1 MKRRIKLVD
10 VTLRDGS
17 HAVGHS
23 FTKEQV
29 MRIAGE
35 LDRSGVEIIEVTHGD
50 GLGGSS
56 VNYGFSAVSDM
67 DLIEAAAGVIRE
79 AKLGALLLPGIGTI
93 RDLEEAYERGVRVL
107 RVATHVTEADV
118 GIQHIQA
125 AKRKGM
131 CAVGF
136 LMMIHM
142 ARPEKILEQA
152 RIFADAGADYI
163 NLADS
168 AGHLVPDEVRERV
181 LILTEHLN
189 IPVGF
194 HAHNNLGLAVAN
206 SIAAIEEGAV
216 YIDGSLGGLGA
227 GAGNTQI
234 EVLQAVIQRYGWES
248 GADLGCLLEAEKEVV
263 PVMQRPQVIDP
274 DSLMLGYSGV
284 YSSFLLHAKRA
295 SQKFD
300 VDTKDILVELGKRGM
315 VGGQEDMIVDVA
327 YELSKRKGA
336 RRSI

>member
-1 MKRRIKLVD
+1 MKRKIKLVD

-23 FTKEQV
+23 FTREQV
-29 MRIAGE
+29 ARIAGA

-67 DLIEAAAGVIRE
+67 ELIEAAAGVIRK

-93 RDLEEAYERGVRVL
+93 RDLEEAYERGVRML

-118 GIQHIQA
+118 AIQHIQA
-125 AKRKGM
+125 AKGKGM
-131 CAVGF
+131 FAVGF

-142 ARPEKILEQA
+142 AQPEKILEQA
-152 RIFADAGADYI
+152 RIFVDAGADYI

-168 AGHLVPDEVRERV
+168 AGYLTPDGVRERV
-181 LILTEHLN
+181 AVLTEHLS

-194 HAHNNLGLAVAN
+194 HAHNNMGLAVAN
-206 SIAAIEEGAV
+206 SIAAIEEGAD
-216 YIDGSLGGLGA
+216 YIDGSLRGLGA

-234 EVLQAVIQRYGWES
+234 EVLQAVIRRYGWES
-248 GADLGCLLEAEKEVV
+248 GADLDRLLEAAEKEVT
-263 PVMQRPQVIDP
+263 PVMKRPQVIDA

-295 SQKFD
+295 SQQFG
-300 VDTKDILVELGKRGM
+300 VAAKDILLELGKRKM

-327 YELSKRKGA
+327 YELSKGR
-336 RRSI
+336 

>member
-1 MKRRIKLVD
+1 MKRRVKLVD

-29 MRIAGE
+29 ICIAGE
-35 LDRSGVEIIEVTHGD
+35 MDRAGVEIIEVTHGD

-56 VNYGFSAVSDM
+56 VNYGFSAVPDM
-67 DLIEAAAGVIRE
+67 ELIEAAAGVIKN
-79 AKLGALLLPGIGTI
+79 AKLGALLIPGIGTI
-93 RDLEEAYERGVRVL
+93 RDLEAAYEHGVRVL
-107 RVATHVTEADV
+107 RVATHVTEADIA
-118 GIQHIQA
+118 IQHIQA
-125 AKRKGM
+125 AKAKGM
-131 CAVGF
+131 FTAGF

-142 ARPEKILEQA
+142 AQPEKILEQA
-152 RIFADAGADYI
+152 RIFEDAGADYV

-168 AGHLVPDEVRERV
+168 AGNLTPDEVRRRV
-181 LILTEHLN
+181 AVLTEQLS

-194 HAHNNLGLAVAN
+194 HAHNNMGLAVAN

-216 YIDGSLGGLGA
+216 YIDASSGGLGA

-234 EVLQAVIQRYGWES
+234 EVLQAVLQRYGWES
-248 GADLGCLLEAEKEVV
+248 GASLEGLLETVQKSVT
-263 PVMQRPQVIDP
+263 PVMKRPQVIDA

-295 SQKFD
+295 SRKFG
-300 VDTKDILVELGKRGM
+300 VNTKDIMIELGKRKM

-327 YELSKRKGA
+327 YELSKRKV
-336 RRSI
+336 SL

>member
-1 MKRRIKLVD
+1 MKRKIKLVD

-23 FTKEQV
+23 FTREQV
-29 MRIAGE
+29 ARIAGA

-56 VNYGFSAVSDM
+56 VNYGFSAVNDM
-67 DLIEAAAGVIRE
+67 ELIEAAAGVIRK

-118 GIQHIQA
+118 AIQHIQA
-125 AKRKGM
+125 AKGKGM
-131 CAVGF
+131 FAVGF

-142 ARPEKILEQA
+142 AQPEKILEQA
-152 RIFADAGADYI
+152 RIFVDAGADYI

-168 AGHLVPDEVRERV
+168 AGYLTPDGVRERV
-181 LILTEHLN
+181 AVLTEHLS

-194 HAHNNLGLAVAN
+194 HAHNNMGLAVAN
-206 SIAAIEEGAV
+206 SIAAIEEGAD
-216 YIDGSLGGLGA
+216 YIDGSLRGLGA

-234 EVLQAVIQRYGWES
+234 EVLQTVIRRYGWES
-248 GADLGCLLEAEKEVV
+248 GADLDRLLEAAEKEVA
-263 PVMQRPQVIDP
+263 PVMKRPQVIDA

-295 SQKFD
+295 SQQFG
-300 VDTKDILVELGKRGM
+300 VAAKDILLELGKRKM

-327 YELSKRKGA
+327 YELSKGR
-336 RRSI
+336 

>member
-1 MKRRIKLVD
+1 MKRKIKLVD

-23 FTKEQV
+23 FTREQV
-29 MRIAGE
+29 TRIAGA

-67 DLIEAAAGVIRE
+67 ELIEAAAGVIRK

-118 GIQHIQA
+118 AIQHIQA
-125 AKRKGM
+125 AKGKGM
-131 CAVGF
+131 FAVGF

-142 ARPEKILEQA
+142 AQPEKILEQA
-152 RIFADAGADYI
+152 RIFVDAGADYI

-168 AGHLVPDEVRERV
+168 AGYLTPDGVRERV
-181 LILTEHLN
+181 AVLTEHLS

-194 HAHNNLGLAVAN
+194 HAHNNMGLAVAN
-206 SIAAIEEGAV
+206 SIAAIEEGAD
-216 YIDGSLGGLGA
+216 YIDGSLRGLGA

-234 EVLQAVIQRYGWES
+234 EVLQAVIRRYGWES
-248 GADLGCLLEAEKEVV
+248 GADLDRLLEAAEKEVT
-263 PVMQRPQVIDP
+263 PVMKRPQVIDA

-295 SQKFD
+295 SQQFG
-300 VDTKDILVELGKRGM
+300 VAAKDILLELGKRKM

-327 YELSKRKGA
+327 YELSKGR
-336 RRSI
+336 

>member
-1 MKRRIKLVD
+1 MKRKIKLVD

-23 FTKEQV
+23 FTREQV
-29 MRIAGE
+29 ARIAGA

-67 DLIEAAAGVIRE
+67 ELIEAAAGVIRK

-118 GIQHIQA
+118 AIQHIQA
-125 AKRKGM
+125 AKGKGM
-131 CAVGF
+131 FAVGF

-142 ARPEKILEQA
+142 EQPEKILEQA
-152 RIFADAGADYI
+152 RIFVDAGADYI

-168 AGHLVPDEVRERV
+168 AGYLTPDGVRERV
-181 LILTEHLN
+181 AVLTEHLS

-194 HAHNNLGLAVAN
+194 HAHNNMGLAVAN
-206 SIAAIEEGAV
+206 SIAAIEEGAD
-216 YIDGSLGGLGA
+216 YIDGSLRGLGA

-234 EVLQAVIQRYGWES
+234 EVLQAVIRRYGWES
-248 GADLGCLLEAEKEVV
+248 GADLDRLLEAAEKEVA
-263 PVMQRPQVIDP
+263 PVMKRPQVIDA

-295 SQKFD
+295 SQQFG
-300 VDTKDILVELGKRGM
+300 VAAKDILLELGKRKM

-327 YELSKRKGA
+327 YELSKGR
-336 RRSI
+336 

>member
-1 MKRRIKLVD
+1 MKRRVKLVD

-29 MRIAGE
+29 ICIAGE
-35 LDRSGVEIIEVTHGD
+35 MDRAGVEIIEVTHGD

-56 VNYGFSAVSDM
+56 VNYGFSAVPDM
-67 DLIEAAAGVIRE
+67 ELIEAAAGVIKN
-79 AKLGALLLPGIGTI
+79 AKLGALLIPGIGTI
-93 RDLEEAYERGVRVL
+93 RDLEAAYEHGVRVL
-107 RVATHVTEADV
+107 RVATHVTEADIA
-118 GIQHIQA
+118 IQHIQA
-125 AKRKGM
+125 AKAKGM
-131 CAVGF
+131 FTAGF

-142 ARPEKILEQA
+142 AQPEKILEQA
-152 RIFADAGADYI
+152 RIFEDAGADYV

-168 AGHLVPDEVRERV
+168 AGNLTPDEVRRRV
-181 LILTEHLN
+181 AVLTEQLS

-194 HAHNNLGLAVAN
+194 HAHNNMGLAVAN

-216 YIDGSLGGLGA
+216 YIDASSGGLGA

-234 EVLQAVIQRYGWES
+234 EVLQAVLQRYGWES
-248 GADLGCLLEAEKEVV
+248 GASLEGLLETVQKSVA
-263 PVMQRPQVIDP
+263 PVMKRPQVIDA

-295 SQKFD
+295 SRKFG
-300 VDTKDILVELGKRGM
+300 VNTKDIMIELGKRKM

-327 YELSKRKGA
+327 YELSKRKV
-336 RRSI
+336 SL

>member
-1 MKRRIKLVD
+1 MKRRVKLVD

-29 MRIAGE
+29 ICIAGE
-35 LDRSGVEIIEVTHGD
+35 MDRAGVEIIEVTHGD

-56 VNYGFSAVSDM
+56 VNYGFSAVPDM
-67 DLIEAAAGVIRE
+67 ELIEAAAGVIKNT
-79 AKLGALLLPGIGTI
+79 KLGALLIPGIGTI
-93 RDLEEAYERGVRVL
+93 RDLEAAYEHGVRVL
-107 RVATHVTEADV
+107 RVATHVTEADIA
-118 GIQHIQA
+118 IQHIQA
-125 AKRKGM
+125 AKAKGM
-131 CAVGF
+131 FTAGF

-142 ARPEKILEQA
+142 AQPEKILEQA
-152 RIFADAGADYI
+152 RIFEDAGADYV

-168 AGHLVPDEVRERV
+168 AGNLTPDEVRRRV
-181 LILTEHLN
+181 AVLTEQLS

-194 HAHNNLGLAVAN
+194 HAHNNMGLAVAN

-216 YIDGSLGGLGA
+216 YIDASSGGLGA

-234 EVLQAVIQRYGWES
+234 EVLQAVLQRYGWES
-248 GADLGCLLEAEKEVV
+248 GASLEGLLETVQKSVA
-263 PVMQRPQVIDP
+263 PVMKRPQVIDA

-295 SQKFD
+295 SRKFG
-300 VDTKDILVELGKRGM
+300 VNTKDIMIELGKRKM

-327 YELSKRKGA
+327 YELSKRKV
-336 RRSI
+336 SL

>member
-1 MKRRIKLVD
+1 MKRKIKLVD

-23 FTKEQV
+23 FTREQV
-29 MRIAGE
+29 ARIAGA

-56 VNYGFSAVSDM
+56 VNYGFSAVNDM
-67 DLIEAAAGVIRE
+67 ELIEAAAGVIRK

-118 GIQHIQA
+118 AIQHIQA
-125 AKRKGM
+125 AKGKGM
-131 CAVGF
+131 FAVGF

-142 ARPEKILEQA
+142 AQPEKILEQA
-152 RIFADAGADYI
+152 RIFVDAGADYI

-168 AGHLVPDEVRERV
+168 AGYLTPDGVRERV
-181 LILTEHLN
+181 AVLTEHLS

-194 HAHNNLGLAVAN
+194 HAHNNMGLAVAN
-206 SIAAIEEGAV
+206 SIAAIEEGAD
-216 YIDGSLGGLGA
+216 YIDGSLRGLGA

-234 EVLQAVIQRYGWES
+234 EVLQAVIRRYGWES
-248 GADLGCLLEAEKEVV
+248 GADLDL
-263 PVMQRPQVIDP
+263 
-274 DSLMLGYSGV
+274 SLI
-284 YSSFLLHAKRA
+284 H
-295 SQKFD
+295 
-300 VDTKDILVELGKRGM
+300 I
-315 VGGQEDMIVDVA
+315 
-327 YELSKRKGA
+327 
-336 RRSI
+336 

>member
-1 MKRRIKLVD
+1 MERKIKLVD

-23 FTKEQV
+23 FTREQV
-29 MRIAGE
+29 TRIAGE
-35 LDRSGVEIIEVTHGD
+35 LDKSGVEIIEVTHGD

-56 VNYGFSAVSDM
+56 INYGFSAVSDM
-67 DLIEAAAGVIRE
+67 ELIEAAAGVVKN

-93 RDLEEAYERGVRVL
+93 RDLEEAYERGARVL

-118 GIQHIQA
+118 AIQHIQA

-131 CAVGF
+131 FAVGF

-152 RIFADAGADYI
+152 KIFVDAGADYI

-168 AGHLVPDEVRERV
+168 AGHLTPEEVRERV
-181 LILTEHLN
+181 SLLTENLR

-194 HAHNNLGLAVAN
+194 HAHNNMGLAVAN
-206 SIAAIEEGAV
+206 SVAAIEEGAV
-216 YIDGSLGGLGA
+216 YIDGSLRGLGA

-248 GADLGCLLEAEKEVV
+248 GADLGCLLETAAKEVV
-263 PVMQRPQVIDP
+263 PVMQRPQEIDA

-295 SQKFD
+295 SRKFG
-300 VDTKDILVELGKRGM
+300 VDTKDILVELGKRSM

-336 RRSI
+336 